1 MKGKT
6 IILKA
11 QELEVKIHTQ
21 MQLLA
26 IFALAKSTSDY
37 TFIENKK
44 GRQDVYNFVL

>member
-11 QELEVKIHTQ
+11 QELRVKMRIR
-21 MQLLA
+21 MLLT
-26 IFALAKSTSDY
+26 IFAPAKSTSDY

-44 GRQDVYNFVL
+44 